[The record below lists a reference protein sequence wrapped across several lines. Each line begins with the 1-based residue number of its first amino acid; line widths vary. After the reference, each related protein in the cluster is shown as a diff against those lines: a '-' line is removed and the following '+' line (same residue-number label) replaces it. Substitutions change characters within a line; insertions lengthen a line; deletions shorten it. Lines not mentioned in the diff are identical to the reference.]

1 MDRKPTPR
9 VPNDWLGERLL
20 IKYMTGP
27 DIDLEDVDR
36 TVSGQPQARTE
47 LLYLDQ
53 VGTFGIAVKKVAEGK
68 PEFIS
73 WGALLAIQDITP
85 AVPDDD
91 VL

>member
-1 MDRKPTPR
+1 MGWEPSPP
-9 VPNDWLGERLL
+9 VLNDWLGKRLL
-20 IKYMTGP
+20 ITYMTGP
-27 DIDLEDVDR
+27 DVDLEDADR
-36 TVSGQPQARTE
+36 AATDQLQARTE

-53 VGTFGIAVKKVAEGK
+53 VGTFGIAVKKVTEGK

-85 AVPDDD
+85 AEPDDD

>member
-1 MDRKPTPR
+1 MDWEPTPR
-9 VPNDWLGERLL
+9 VLNDGLGKRLL

-27 DIDLEDVDR
+27 DVDLEDVDR
-36 TVSGQPQARTE
+36 TVTGQPQARTE

-53 VGTFGIAVKKVAEGK
+53 IGTFGITVKKVAEGK

-73 WGALLAIQDITP
+73 WGALLAIQDITS
-85 AVPDDD
+85 AEPDDD

>member
-1 MDRKPTPR
+1 MGWEPSPP
-9 VPNDWLGERLL
+9 VLNDWLGKRLL

-27 DIDLEDVDR
+27 DVDLEDADR
-36 TVSGQPQARTE
+36 AVTDQLQARTE

-85 AVPDDD
+85 AEPDDD